1 MFTEEEKKFLQAEL
15 LQRIEENI
23 SKYSSFNDLNSQDKL
38 RMDILRKINP
48 GGFDTLRNKVEKM
61 ILKVF

>member
-15 LQRIEENI
+15 LQRIEDNI
-23 SKYSSFNDLNSQDKL
+23 HLYASYNDLNTEDKL

-48 GGFDTLRNKVEKM
+48 EGFDALRNKVEKM